1 MWFNFTGEGFLAA
14 NVPHLIGVYI
24 LVRSP
29 SHWIWLPC
37 GCCPARF
44 PAFQFSEAWAS
55 VVSEVPR
62 VWDKINCEVFLGFAF
77 QWQLHNC
84 MGSCTGAT
92 GQKSFL
98 WKTNATHTWYL
109 GGRCQVPL
117 WQSTL
122 KQHCPG
128 ILVSCGYGQEGEAG
142 GSLLVH
148 SGAQPTAPS
157 MQLHWCL
164 QPARKVSPFWYILPL
179 YSHVRPSELA
189 ENTFYIITIILSTVP
204 SPMLVTE
211 KEECNGVHCN
221 SRNKCFQTLLPH
233 RTAVQKRPIRLK
245 CQSGSD
251 RCLVTSYS

>member
-1 MWFNFTGEGFLAA
+1 MWFNFTDELFSAA
-14 NVPHLIGVYI
+14 NVPHLIRVYI

-37 GCCPARF
+37 GYCPARF
-44 PAFQFSEAWAS
+44 LAAGSEAWAS
-55 VVSEVPR
+55 AMSEVPR

-84 MGSCTGAT
+84 VGSCTGAT
-92 GQKSFL
+92 GQNGKPM
-98 WKTNATHTWYL
+98 HRTWYL

-189 ENTFYIITIILSTVP
+189 ENTIYIITIILSTVP
-204 SPMLVTE
+204 SPTLVME
-211 KEECNGVHCN
+211 KEKCNGVPCN

-233 RTAVQKRPIRLK
+233 RKAGHKRPIRLK